1 MRWLEGISD
10 AMGMKLGKLR
20 EMVRAVSPDVLQ
32 CMGSKKAGH
41 EWVTE

>member
-1 MRWLEGISD
+1 MRWLEGICD

-20 EMVRAVSPDVLQ
+20 EMVRAMRPDVLQ
-32 CMGSKKAGH
+32 RMGSKKAGH